1 MRESS
6 FSLPRRDFLALVASL
21 LAAGAIARP
30 PRSEPR
36 KTALIDTNV
45 WLGQWPI
52 RRLPLDVPA
61 ALAAKLTQ
69 DGVSRAWVSSFDG
82 MLHKDIGAVN
92 ARLAE
97 ECRRFPIFEPFGAVN
112 LSLPR
117 WEADVEACA
126 TQHRMRGLRL
136 IPGYHG
142 YKLDDPRFAELLKL
156 ATAHKLAVQI
166 AVSLE
171 DERTQ
176 NPLMR
181 VPPVDIAPLPAIL
194 EAIPGARVML
204 LNWPH
209 VAAGKPVLL
218 TVQKSGVFVDI
229 AMLEGIAGLE
239 ATLEEFPV
247 ERLCFGSYAPVF
259 YFESAKLKLQE
270 SALTDAQLDAI
281 TQTNLPQRFLGALG
295 ARL

>member
-1 MRESS
+1 MRDTSM
-6 FSLPRRDFLALVASL
+6 SLPRRDFLRGALAVSM
-21 LAAGAIARP
+21 LAGRQIPAV
-30 PRSEPR
+30 RSEER
-36 KTALIDTNV
+36 RTLLIDTNA
-45 WLGQWPI
+45 WLDQWPV
-52 RRLPLDVPA
+52 RRLALEAPA

-69 DGVSRAWVSSFDG
+69 NGVTRAWVSSFDG
-82 MLHKDIGAVN
+82 ILHKDVGGIN

-97 ECRRFPIFEPFGAVN
+97 TCHRFPLFEPFGTVN

-126 TQHRMRGLRL
+126 TQHRMRGIRL

-142 YKLDDPRFAELLKL
+142 YKLDDARFAEFLRL
-156 ATAHKLAVQI
+156 AISHRLAVQI
-166 AVSLE
+166 VVSLE

-181 VPPVDIAPLPAIL
+181 VAPVDVAPLPRVL
-194 EAIPGARVML
+194 EATPGVRVML

-218 TVQKSGVFVDI
+218 TLQKTGVMLDI

-239 ATLEEFPV
+239 TALAEIPA

-259 YFESAKLKLQE
+259 YFESAKLKLRE
-270 SALTDAQLDAI
+270 SELTDVQFDAI
-281 TQTNLPQRFLGALG
+281 TQINAQRFLDA
-295 ARL
+295 